1 MAPLKVGINGF
12 GRIGRIVFRDAA
24 NYEGIE
30 VVGVNDPFLDPE
42 YAVSEA
48 PLKPTRKCQLT
59 LGSSGIHVKVRLDSR
74 PIQGRGIP

>member
-12 GRIGRIVFRDAA
+12 GRIGRIVFRDAS

-42 YAVSEA
+42 YAVREA
-48 PLKPTRKCQLT
+48 SLKPRWKFQLT